1 MNISELAKFRGGV
14 SVDTIT
20 ELTSAAGVTIDG
32 MLIKDGKTSSN
43 NIANDGS
50 AESPRGYAISTDA
63 NVAMTIANTRVSATA
78 TSANRTVTL
87 PTTSVKA
94 GMVVE
99 VLTDCSGGYTIAINS
114 SGANLI
120 DTLKGT
126 KGKISLMANQDAPT
140 TAAHWRVVDVYDEG
154 TWVPVSTPQTG
165 SLSNDA
171 YLAANFYRTGNTVR
185 VNAAKTNCTN
195 ASVATYVRVSLPF
208 PATTANGRQY
218 VGNLGIM
225 YNGVANSEGV
235 GKAAMDTIVGTTFV
249 EVRYG
254 VKSIVSW
261 VASETINWEF
271 NFSYG
276 I

>member
-1 MNISELAKFRGGV
+1 MPSAISTPTYQAV
-14 SVDTIT
+14 N
-20 ELTSAAGVTIDG
+20 A
-32 MLIKDGKTSSN
+32 

-50 AESPRGYAISTDA
+50 ADSPRGYAISTDA

-78 TSANRTVTL
+78 TGANRTVTL

-99 VLTDCSGGYTIAINS
+99 VLTACSGGYTIAINS

-126 KGKISLMANQDAPT
+126 KGKIILMANQDAPT
-140 TAAHWRVVDVYDEG
+140 AAAHWRVVDVYDEG
-154 TWVPVSTPQTG
+154 TWVPVSTPQAG
-165 SLSNDA
+165 SLNNDA
-171 YLAANFYRTGNTVR
+171 YFCANFYRTGNTVR

-218 VGNLGIM
+218 VSNFGLM
-225 YNGVANSEGV
+225 YNGSTNIEGI
-235 GKAAMDTIVGTTFV
+235 GKATIDTSNGTTFM
-249 EVRYG
+249 EVRYAIR
-254 VKSIVSW
+254 SNVSW
-261 VASETINWEF
+261 VAADTLNWEF